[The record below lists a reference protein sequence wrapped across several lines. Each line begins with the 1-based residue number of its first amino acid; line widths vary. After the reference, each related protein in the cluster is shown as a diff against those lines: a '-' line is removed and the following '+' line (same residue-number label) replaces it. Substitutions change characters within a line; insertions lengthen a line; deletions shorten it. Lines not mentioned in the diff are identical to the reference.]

1 MFTYLKYF
9 IGGVFIGAVILL
21 GLIYLGNK
29 EEGRFGEAGVE
40 IVQDAVAQ
48 YSDTIFESRQNAITR
63 AVGKASPAV
72 VGINVT
78 QVREVRYRS
87 PFHDDPLFRQFFPDR
102 VFRQQIENLGSG
114 FIISKDGYILTNEHV
129 IHDATE
135 IIVTMSD
142 GTQYNAEII
151 GSDVLTDIGLLK
163 IKGREFPFLNLWN
176 SDDMVIG
183 EWVIAIGNPYGLF
196 SNNAHPTVTVG
207 VISAIDR
214 DFQRNQQGKLYEN
227 MIQTDAS
234 INPGNSGGPLVN
246 GLGEVVGMNTMIFS
260 QSGGSVG
267 LGFAIPA
274 NKIKEIV
281 NIIKS
286 EGAID
291 RNYWIGISIQD
302 INELLAITMG
312 LTDRQGVIVTDIDKG
327 SPANS
332 AGMKVADII
341 IKMNEIEI
349 INKETVQDVLNSN
362 ELKVGD
368 ELIFTV
374 YRDGKSVDL
383 KLELEPLP

>member
-362 ELKVGD
+362 DLKVGD